1 MSEESAAP
9 ASGAPDAPAATTT
22 AQPPAAGAAPAAS
35 PALPLQPPVWNRLAQ
50 GLNTTTVVA
59 FVALALAAW
68 QWTSSQRDAT
78 RLQTELARKLAEIE
92 TSNKESRLIADQ
104 VRNTVRD
111 LESRLGLMEAKIIE
125 SQSQRLAL
133 ESLYQELAR
142 NRDEWVLSEI
152 EQMLVTANQQLQLA
166 GNVRSA
172 LIALEAADKR
182 LAQAD
187 RPALL
192 SMRRVITR
200 DMEKLRAASALD
212 IPGMTLKI
220 DTLIAGI
227 DELPLAADRRAAP
240 VEPARPESES
250 GTLGSFAGE
259 LWSDL
264 KDMLRVRFADARQAP
279 LLAPE
284 NAFFLRENLK
294 LKLLSARIALMS
306 RNESGF
312 RGDMRAAEQWLAQH
326 FDGSEKGVARA
337 RTQLRQLAQTEFA
350 EALPDIGD
358 SLQAVRDLAAGARPA
373 R

>member
-9 ASGAPDAPAATTT
+9 APGASD
-22 AQPPAAGAAPAAS
+22 PPAAAAVPQSPTAAAPPAAPA
-35 PALPLQPPVWNRLAQ
+35 LPPHPPVWNRLAQ

-59 FVALALAAW
+59 FLALALAAW

-92 TSNKESRLIADQ
+92 ASNKEARLIADQ

-111 LESRLGLMEAKIIE
+111 VESRLGLMEAKLIE
-125 SQSQRLAL
+125 SQNQRIAL

-152 EQMLVTANQQLQLA
+152 EQMLITANQQLQLA

-200 DMEKLRAASALD
+200 DMEKLRAASSLD

-227 DELPLAADRRAAP
+227 DELPLAADRRAPA
-240 VEPARPESES
+240 VEPPRTDSES

-306 RNESGF
+306 RNEGGF
-312 RGDMRAAEQWLAQH
+312 RGDIRAAEQWLTQH

-358 SLQAVRDLAAGARPA
+358 SLQAVRDLAAGARPT

>member
-1 MSEESAAP
+1 MSEDAPSPSRLAEAP
-9 ASGAPDAPAATTT
+9 AG
-22 AQPPAAGAAPAAS
+22 S
-35 PALPLQPPVWNRLAQ
+35 PAPESPGPTGAQVPPSQPPVWNRLSQ
-50 GLNTTTVVA
+50 GLGITTVVA
-59 FVALALAAW
+59 FLALALAAW
-68 QWTSSQRDAT
+68 EWTSSQRDAT
-78 RLQTELARKLAEIE
+78 RLQTELARKLAEME
-92 TSNKESRLIADQ
+92 ASNKEARLIADQ
-104 VRNTVRD
+104 VRNTARD
-111 LESRLGLMEAKIIE
+111 LESRLGLMDAKLTE
-125 SQSQRLAL
+125 SQNQRIAL

-152 EQMLVTANQQLQLA
+152 EQMLITANQQLQLA

-200 DMEKLRAASALD
+200 DMEKLRAATALD
-212 IPGMTLKI
+212 VPGMTLKI
-220 DTLIAGI
+220 DTLIATI
-227 DELPLAADRRAAP
+227 DDLPLAADRRPAP
-240 VEPARPESES
+240 AEPSPRQESDA
-250 GTLGSFAGE
+250 GTWSTFAGE

-312 RGDMRAAEQWLAQH
+312 RADMRAAEQWLTQH
-326 FDGSEKGVARA
+326 FEASEKGVARA
-337 RTQLRQLAQTEFA
+337 RTQLRELARTEFA

-358 SLQAVRDLAAGARPA
+358 SLQTVRDLAAGARPT